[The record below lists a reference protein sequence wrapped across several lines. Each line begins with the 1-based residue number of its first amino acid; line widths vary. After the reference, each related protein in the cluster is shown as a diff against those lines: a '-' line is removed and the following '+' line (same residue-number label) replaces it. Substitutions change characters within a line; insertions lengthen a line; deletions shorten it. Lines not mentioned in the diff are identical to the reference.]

1 MNRIWLLLK
10 GLVKSGIGSCS
21 IYPWLVL
28 HGDACSCRMMCLD
41 VTGIAADWYFMEK
54 ISSGKEVHEE
64 KVAARESLM
73 DISDL
78 LPENSNSTE
87 RPIEVKDYSDGTE
100 KYRSEL
106 ISISNSQSPDIK
118 GLPVPLGEP
127 SD

>member
-1 MNRIWLLLK
+1 M
-10 GLVKSGIGSCS
+10 
-21 IYPWLVL
+21 
-28 HGDACSCRMMCLD
+28 D
-41 VTGIAADWYFMEK
+41 K

-87 RPIEVKDYSDGTE
+87 RPIEVKDYFDGTE

>member
-1 MNRIWLLLK
+1 M
-10 GLVKSGIGSCS
+10 
-21 IYPWLVL
+21 
-28 HGDACSCRMMCLD
+28 D
-41 VTGIAADWYFMEK
+41 K

-64 KVAARESLM
+64 EVAARESLIH
-73 DISDL
+73 ISDL

-87 RPIEVKDYSDGTE
+87 GPSEVKDYSDGTE